1 MFKSV
6 IERTKRA
13 LGLSPKDF
21 SIGSDDYKKMLDANL
36 ARTEESGEVNT
47 KWTPGALNRLKKK
60 ERLDRWRTK
69 WNDWKH
75 RDNMVY
81 QSKRRVKEK

>member
-13 LGLSPKDF
+13 IGSRPKDF
-21 SIGSDDYKKMLDANL
+21 SIGSEDYKKMLEANV
-36 ARTEESGEVNT
+36 ARTEESGTVNT
-47 KWTPGALNRLKKK
+47 TWQPGSLNRLKKK

-75 RDNMVY
+75 RNDMVY